1 MSTIAPRVLDTPQ
14 TIDAPTIG
22 SSLTGTGTMLRFIA
36 RRDRILMPVWL
47 LVLAGVAAA
56 SASAAVGLYPT
67 QDARVAAAESANATP
82 ALVALYGRIDDPASL
97 GGIAMLKLTTL
108 GAVIVAVLMIIT
120 LARHTRAE
128 EESGRLELM
137 RAGVLGRHAPLAAA
151 LIEAYAA
158 SVLLGA
164 LTALGLTG
172 AGLDAAGAWA
182 FGASWAC
189 AGVAFASVAAVTV
202 QLAESARAATGLAMA
217 VLAAAFVLRAVGDT
231 TAGLPWLSWLSPIG
245 WSQQLRPF
253 GGVRWWV
260 VLVPMA
266 FAVVAAAGARALL
279 GRRDV
284 GAGLLRPRPG
294 PATATTRL
302 RSPIA
307 LAWRLQRGTLGA
319 WTFGFTVLGLIFG
332 SIVANLGGLVDS
344 PQSRNLITEMGGV
357 NGLTDAFLGTELGI
371 AGVLAAAYGIQ
382 AVLRLRSEETALRA
396 EPLLATALTRT
407 RWAGS
412 HVLIALGGTTVLMLA
427 VGVGAGVAHGTSTG
441 NLGGALTSLLGAS
454 LVRLP
459 AVWVLT
465 ALTVALFGLLPRATH
480 AAWTALF
487 AFLVLGEFG
496 SVLGLPQAVKDVSPF
511 THVPSLPGGAMS
523 WTPTITLLLLA
534 AVLLAAGLGRFR
546 HRDIG

>member
-1 MSTIAPRVLDTPQ
+1 M
-14 TIDAPTIG
+14 
-22 SSLTGTGTMLRFIA
+22 
-36 RRDRILMPVWL
+36 
-47 LVLAGVAAA
+47 
-56 SASAAVGLYPT
+56 
-67 QDARVAAAESANATP
+67 
-82 ALVALYGRIDDPASL
+82 
-97 GGIAMLKLTTL
+97 
-108 GAVIVAVLMIIT
+108 
-120 LARHTRAE
+120 
-128 EESGRLELM
+128 
-137 RAGVLGRHAPLAAA
+137 
-151 LIEAYAA
+151 
-158 SVLLGA
+158 
-164 LTALGLTG
+164 
-172 AGLDAAGAWA
+172 
-182 FGASWAC
+182 
-189 AGVAFASVAAVTV
+189 AFASVAAVTV

-332 SIVANLGGLVDS
+332 SVAANLGGLVDS

-396 EPLLATALTRT
+396 EPLLATATS
-407 RWAGS
+407 AEGS
-412 HVLIALGGTTVLMLA
+412 GLQRRIDIA
-427 VGVGAGVAHGTSTG
+427 
-441 NLGGALTSLLGAS
+441 GGAST
-454 LVRLP
+454 VREAFDP
-459 AVWVLT
+459 T
-465 ALTVALFGLLPRATH
+465 EVAT
-480 AAWTALF
+480 
-487 AFLVLGEFG
+487 
-496 SVLGLPQAVKDVSPF
+496 
-511 THVPSLPGGAMS
+511 
-523 WTPTITLLLLA
+523 
-534 AVLLAAGLGRFR
+534 
-546 HRDIG
+546 